1 MVIHSLLYLRD
12 SRHIHR
18 AQFPIV
24 CNTRIGIE
32 WGWLRTKGNRQAL
45 HQNSIRMKI
54 IWGTWQ
60 GASDRRW
67 QIEDIWGLCHTL
79 CLPSWGRSRHQV
91 FPEFGVRIELHIKLW
106 QCEVSQDFVIILT
119 HSKSELLEKTTK
131 KGICKICP
139 LYYFLSSCEDH
150 LWEEG
155 KLSSKSFCKYKITS
169 EVCCDLSSCQSKE
182 TTAVCFL
189 LWLIYSGA

>member
-1 MVIHSLLYLRD
+1 MVIHTVFYLRD

-18 AQFPIV
+18 AQVPIV
-24 CNTRIGIE
+24 CDTRSGIE
-32 WGWLRTKGNRQAL
+32 WGWFRTKGYRQAL
-45 HQNSIRMKI
+45 HQNSIRMNI

-79 CLPSWGRSRHQV
+79 CLPRFSPSS
-91 FPEFGVRIELHIKLW
+91 EFGSSFISNSSNVKFRKILSSLFWCTVNVNYWRKR
-106 QCEVSQDFVIILT
+106 SQMET
-119 HSKSELLEKTTK
+119 RRT
-131 KGICKICP
+131 CKISP
-139 LYYFLSSCEDH
+139 LHYFLFSCEDH
-150 LWEEG
+150 SWEES
-155 KLSSKSFCKYKITS
+155 KLSFKSFCKYKITS
-169 EVCCDLSSCQSKE
+169 ELCCDLSSCQSKE